1 MSSAVAVRKVMIDP
15 KKDSFYGG
23 SYDVIN
29 KVSLNMF
36 DPKENSNKFYILE
49 AHSNNNGEY
58 RLYVNYGRVG
68 SSGQHRAKP
77 YSSLSSLQKEFDKT
91 VLSKSKKGYV
101 KVDLATTTR
110 GSNVGKTIV
119 NAKSLGNLVDAKK
132 VKSKSKLSPKVIDL
146 VTKIYTEANQAVSM
160 SISGSAI
167 GDIKAPIGNIGVN
180 GIQKGN
186 DILSKIARGLQLKD
200 AYMVEQYSME
210 YYKFIPR
217 KLPSNVRTDRSW
229 IINTKAKLDAE
240 LEVLDLYED
249 TLRMLPV
256 MGISD
261 IDSKYEAL
269 NCKIEHVTDKETID
283 YIENKIAN
291 GYAPNHRFR
300 AKLKNVYSINQKN
313 APRFDDSCG
322 NVRMMFHGT
331 KGANLVGI
339 LSSHLKLP
347 TQLKG
352 VHITGAMFGPGI
364 YFGEFSKSLQYSMNR
379 FGGGANKT
387 DSVYMF
393 ICEVAMGKVY
403 KATSAHY
410 YTKAPN
416 GYNSVMGV
424 GEASLKR
431 MKDRGEISSSA
442 TTSLINNEFII
453 YNQSR
458 QRIKYLLELE
468 MV

>member
-1 MSSAVAVRKVMIDP
+1 MSSAAIDS

-23 SYDVIN
+23 NYTVIN

-36 DPKENSNKFYILE
+36 NPKDNNNKFYILE
-49 AHSNNNGEY
+49 AHSNNKGEY
-58 RLYVNYGRVG
+58 RLYANYGRVG
-68 SSGQHRAKP
+68 SKGQHVSKA
-77 YSSLSSLQKEFDKT
+77 YDSLSRLQSEFNKT
-91 VLSKSKKGYV
+91 VVSKEKKGYN
-101 KVDLATTTR
+101 KVDLVTTSR
-110 GSNVGKTIV
+110 GSDVGKTIV
-119 NAKSLGNLVDAKK
+119 NANSLGNLVDAKK
-132 VKSKSKLSPKVIDL
+132 IKTKSKLSPKVIDL
-146 VTKIYTEANQAVSM
+146 VTKIYTEANQAVNISM
-160 SISGSAI
+160 NGTVN
-167 GDIKAPIGNIGVN
+167 GDIKAPLGNLGVE
-180 GIQKGN
+180 GIDKGKY
-186 DILSKIARGLQLKD
+186 ILGEIAKAMQNKD
-200 AYMVEQYSME
+200 DYRVEQYSMM
-210 YYKFIPR
+210 YYKYIPR
-217 KLPSNVRTDRSW
+217 KLPTNLRMDKSW
-229 IINTKAKLDAE
+229 MIDTQSKIDKELDI
-240 LEVLDLYED
+240 LKLYED
-249 TLRMLPV
+249 TLRMLPA
-256 MGISD
+256 MGVSD
-261 IDSKYEAL
+261 IDVKYKAL
-269 NCKIEHVTDKETID
+269 NCNIEHVTDKETID

-300 AKLKNVYSINQKN
+300 AKLKNVYEIKQKN
-313 APRFDDSCG
+313 APRFDNSCG

-387 DSVYMF
+387 NSVYMF
-393 ICEVAMGKVY
+393 VCEVAMGNVY
-403 KATSAHY
+403 KATKAHY

-416 GYNSVMGV
+416 GYHSVMGV
-424 GEASLKR
+424 GEATLKR

-468 MV
+468 MI